1 MPVTWTMLVAV
12 GTGGALGAVARFAV
26 WRQVNLWL
34 GTLLP
39 WGTLAVNVLGS
50 FLLGFLAVWFRSR
63 LELSPEWQALWT
75 VGCLGAFTTF
85 FTLSIEVLGLLQAGA
100 GFRALATIAAN
111 VLLAIGCCGGGVLL
125 ARSLGK
131 ALNAAG

>member
-50 FLLGFLAVWFRSR
+50 FLLGFRSR

-75 VGCLGAFTTF
+75 VDCLGAFTTF

>member
-12 GTGGALGAVARFAV
+12 GIGGAVGAVARFAV

-34 GTLLP
+34 GALLP

-50 FLLGFLAVWFRSR
+50 FLLGVLAMWFRSR
-63 LELSPEWQALWT
+63 TELSPEWQAVST
-75 VGCLGAFTTF
+75 VGLLGAFTTF
-85 FTLSIEVLGLLQAGA
+85 STFSIEVVELLQAGA

-111 VLLAIGCCGGGVLL
+111 VLLCLGACWGGTLF
-125 ARSLGK
+125 ARSLSS
-131 ALNAAG
+131 